1 MSGST
6 SNPAN
11 SLPAPVFVTDAD
23 GLDPNLIL
31 ADMIAAFQSA
41 SGRTLYPAQVERLLI
56 NLYAYR
62 ESLVRAAIQYTGQQ
76 NLLAYASYPV
86 IDYLG
91 QLVGVTRLAGVA
103 ATCTLQFTLTG
114 ALTVS
119 YTVAAGTEVGTSDG
133 NFIFAT
139 SSALA
144 IAPGSTMG
152 SVQAACTTTGSAANG
167 YLPGQVDVLIGGDA
181 LIASVTNTTTTAG
194 GSVIETDDHLRARI
208 QAAPNQYSTAGPSG
222 AYRFYALGADP
233 TIIDAEVVSPA
244 PGTVDVYVLT
254 GPIAVQPAPSPN
266 PIGIA
271 SSAVIAEVV
280 TALNAS
286 TVRPLCDTVNV
297 YPVTEVDYTVT
308 ATLTL
313 FSDADPSSTE
323 SASYTAAQQLAINIA
338 SSVQNDIVPS
348 QFVSALSVSGVYEA
362 TVAIAANIGG
372 VSVAP
377 QADGR
382 IVLTNGQWANCT
394 AIDLTYQTGSET
406 EPQ

>member
-144 IAPGSTMG
+144 IPAGSTTG
-152 SVQAACTTTGSAANG
+152 SVQAACTATGSAANG
-167 YLPGQVDVLIGGDA
+167 YLPGQVDVVIGGDT

-254 GPIAVQPAPSPN
+254 GPITVQPVPSPN

-286 TVRPLCDTVNV
+286 TVRPLCDAVNV

-313 FSDADPSSTE
+313 YSDADPSSTE
-323 SASYTAAQQLAINIA
+323 TASYTAAQQLAVNLA
-338 SSVQNDIVPS
+338 SSVQRSRLPPISEVRRSRRRRTAGPS
-348 QFVSALSVSGVYEA
+348 
-362 TVAIAANIGG
+362 
-372 VSVAP
+372 
-377 QADGR
+377 
-382 IVLTNGQWANCT
+382 
-394 AIDLTYQTGSET
+394 
-406 EPQ
+406 